1 MKQLHIQKTVFKVN
15 DFLSWNR
22 SGSLILS
29 PAFQRRPVW
38 PVGAK
43 SFLID
48 TIARALPMPIVFL
61 RERTNPKTLE
71 PNREVV
77 DGQQRLRTVISYIEP
92 AALRDFKPE
101 RDAFTV
107 DKVHNAEIA
116 GKTFQDLPSGM
127 RQRILDYEFS
137 VQVLPADTDD
147 REVLQIF
154 GRMNS
159 TGYKLNEQELRNAEF
174 FGAFKETMYQLA
186 YEQLTRWR
194 TWKVFSETD
203 IARMLEVEETSDL
216 VLTMLVGLHGKKQAL
231 INSHYRDN
239 NSKFP
244 QAEEVS
250 RRFRFVM
257 DQIDDH
263 LGRELASLV
272 FRRKPLFNSLFT
284 FYYDLSFG
292 LKSPVRRAKAHSLPR
307 GTSHAVQRAS
317 QMIESEKVPEDLA
330 KVLRGATGHLP
341 ARQQRLKF
349 LHETLRRGSSN

>member
-38 PVGAK
+38 PLGAK

-48 TIARALPMPIVFL
+48 TIVRALPMPIVFL

-71 PNREVV
+71 PRREVV

-92 AALRDFKPE
+92 AALKDFKAE

-107 DKVHNAEIA
+107 DEIHNSEIA
-116 GKTFQDLPSGM
+116 GKKFSDLPTVM
-127 RQRILDYEFS
+127 KQRILDYEFS
-137 VQVLPADTDD
+137 VQVMPADTDD

-174 FGAFKETMYQLA
+174 FGAFKNAMYQLA

-203 IARMLEVEETSDL
+203 IARMIEVEETSDIA
-216 VLTMLVGLHGKKQAL
+216 LTMFLGLHGKKQAL
-231 INSHYRDN
+231 INSHYRTYN
-239 NSKFP
+239 AKFA
-244 QAEEVS
+244 QADEIG

-257 DQIDDH
+257 DQIEDH
-263 LGRELASLV
+263 LGNEISTLV

-284 FYYDLSFG
+284 FYYDLAFG
-292 LKSPVRRAKAHSLPR
+292 LKSPLRRIKARNLSRSLPQ
-307 GTSHAVQRAS
+307 AVRSAS
-317 QMIESEKVPEDLA
+317 QLISSQKIPEDLA

-341 ARQQRLKF
+341 ARQERLKF
-349 LHETLRRGSSN
+349 LQDVLRRGSGN